1 MQTEEHVLTGDN
13 WLSETPIMLVR
24 QPIDYDFRLIA
35 ANGEE
40 VARIDK
46 DGIFRCRVEPTDESA
61 RKFIECI
68 ESVTGRRLAGV
79 AVT

>member
-1 MQTEEHVLTGDN
+1 MKTEEQDSTGDN
-13 WLSETPIMLVR
+13 WLGATPIMMVR
-24 QPIDYDFRLIA
+24 EPIDYEFRIIA
-35 ANGEE
+35 ASGEE

-46 DGIFRCRVEPTDESA
+46 DGIFRCRVDPTDENA
-61 RKFIECI
+61 RKFVEAI